1 MSTKSFKI
9 CDWCKKESTPN
20 ISVWNDESV
29 RRWKSIE
36 LKFGQYNTK
45 QFDLCPECLEK
56 LGVIDESKKEI
67 SVSEPSNY
75 EKLFEII
82 SDIVNE
88 AIDNR

>member
-1 MSTKSFKI
+1 MATKSFKV
-9 CDWCKKESTPN
+9 CDWCKKESDPN
-20 ISVWNDESV
+20 TSMWNDEKV
-29 RRWKSIE
+29 RKWKSLE
-36 LKFGQYNTK
+36 LKYGQYNAK

-56 LGVIDESKKEI
+56 LGIIEENKEI
-67 SVSEPSNY
+67 SVSEPNNY